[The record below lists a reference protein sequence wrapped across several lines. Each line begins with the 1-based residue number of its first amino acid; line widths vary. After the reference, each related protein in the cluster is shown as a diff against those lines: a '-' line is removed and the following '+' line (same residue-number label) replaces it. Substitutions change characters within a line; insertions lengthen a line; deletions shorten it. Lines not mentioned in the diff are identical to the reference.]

1 MRIPESKIAE
11 VAAAA
16 DIVQVISGYVELKR
30 AGKDYRGLCPFH
42 QDKDPS
48 FYVSPQKGIFHCFGC
63 AVGGSV
69 FNFIMKME
77 NATFV
82 EAVQI
87 LAERYGVPIVLEQGR
102 GRAGTDEKERIA
114 RALEIALEFFWKN
127 LGSNSGPKEYLRDRG
142 VPDEWTERLG
152 LGFAPDS
159 WDGIHGWLRSRGVDL
174 RDAVAAGLVRERS
187 GGGHYDYFRSRIMI
201 AIRELSGRIVAFGGR
216 ILGEGDPKYLNSPES
231 ALFHKK
237 NILYGLDSA
246 REGIRREGFAI
257 LVEGYFD
264 QISLRLRGLENTVAP
279 LGTSLGSEQ
288 IRLLR
293 RFSDQVITIFDGDEA
308 GLRAARRAIP
318 MFLAEGLEP
327 RCVILKE
334 HKDPDEAITSIGVEG
349 FRRLLDYAVP
359 MVDYLLESV
368 AQRYDLG
375 SFRGRNLAV
384 EECLPVLRE
393 IANSTGRDYFIER
406 FASRIRVR
414 EERLR
419 QIIKAGGRVDST
431 SRAGNTASH
440 RRLSLFDFPTDER
453 NVVRGMLLSDA
464 FIERVLESG
473 VLKDLENPVLSD
485 LAHRMVSFRQEAGV
499 FDALAF
505 ARSLDDEN
513 LAALVARSLSPRRE
527 ENDITPEFDGDRTV
541 DQSLDAIRLRKL
553 EKRKE
558 EIKQRMRQCV
568 PGEEEYNSLARELV
582 TIGRRLH
589 GLA

>member
-1 MRIPESKIAE
+1 
-11 VAAAA
+11 
-16 DIVQVISGYVELKR
+16 
-30 AGKDYRGLCPFH
+30 
-42 QDKDPS
+42 
-48 FYVSPQKGIFHCFGC
+48 
-63 AVGGSV
+63 
-69 FNFIMKME
+69 
-77 NATFV
+77 
-82 EAVQI
+82 
-87 LAERYGVPIVLEQGR
+87 
-102 GRAGTDEKERIA
+102 
-114 RALEIALEFFWKN
+114 
-127 LGSNSGPKEYLRDRG
+127 
-142 VPDEWTERLG
+142 
-152 LGFAPDS
+152 
-159 WDGIHGWLRSRGVDL
+159 
-174 RDAVAAGLVRERS
+174 
-187 GGGHYDYFRSRIMI
+187 
-201 AIRELSGRIVAFGGR
+201 
-216 ILGEGDPKYLNSPES
+216 
-231 ALFHKK
+231 
-237 NILYGLDSA
+237 
-246 REGIRREGFAI
+246 
-257 LVEGYFD
+257 
-264 QISLRLRGLENTVAP
+264 
-279 LGTSLGSEQ
+279 
-288 IRLLR
+288 
-293 RFSDQVITIFDGDEA
+293 
-308 GLRAARRAIP
+308 